1 MYEKLSSAPWP
12 QGFIDDLW
20 DRFSADKL
28 PEKPLNLD
36 PDELLGTADYVIA
49 AVKIKPRD
57 RDILR
62 QHYKEGMTFIRI
74 AEMNS
79 LTLARITE
87 MARRGLK
94 DIRSAHWV
102 MELLSMGV
110 RAYAQRD
117 YREQATEAFQ
127 QAVAEKAEELVEKQI
142 PIETVVAE
150 DTSMPIGELF
160 LSTRSYNA
168 LKRAGLDTAGSI
180 LKLST
185 GYDLLKIR
193 NLGING
199 IREILGKLEAEG
211 YDVSH
216 LRDVEEKY
224 ETDRTDE

>member
-20 DRFSADKL
+20 DRGHDL
-28 PEKPLNLD
+28 PEKPTGLD
-36 PDELLGTADYVIA
+36 PDELLGTAEYVLA

-57 RDILR
+57 KEILR
-62 QHYKEGMTFIRI
+62 QHYKDGLTFTRI
-74 AEMNS
+74 AEMNN
-79 LTLARITE
+79 LTLSRITE

-94 DIRSAHWV
+94 DIRSARWV

-117 YREQATEAFQ
+117 YKEQATEAFRK
-127 QAVAEKAEELVEKQI
+127 AVSTKAEELVEKQL

-199 IREILGKLEAEG
+199 IREILGKLESEG
-211 YDVSH
+211 YDVTH

-224 ETDRTDE
+224 EANRTDE